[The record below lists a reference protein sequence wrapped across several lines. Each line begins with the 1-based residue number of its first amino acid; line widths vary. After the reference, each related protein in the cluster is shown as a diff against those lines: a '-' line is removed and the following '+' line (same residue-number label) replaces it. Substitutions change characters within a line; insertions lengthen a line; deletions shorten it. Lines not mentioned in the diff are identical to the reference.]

1 MRILLREYYCF
12 EDQSEASEPGNGE
25 AKYPLE
31 VVEHHIL
38 DDYIARLNSREPPV
52 FAKQGEMAGKRR
64 GRKPKQADKEATTKG
79 KKNGAKNEKKRKAGK
94 KAAKRKRS
102 ARSSKAAPSSSSE
115 TSEDMEAWKQWQT
128 SYGSEWHAPDWEDG
142 HAYDSGAWEWSGYD
156 GWENDYD
163 GWACWE
169 ESDYDDWAYWKE
181 DYVEK
186 PGRKRAKKDER
197 KSSSS
202 ASKAVK
208 KNTEKPPAGK
218 RPRVAAKKGE
228 EEIDL
233 PKPPNAKA
241 PPPHVT
247 VNMVYSSAYRK
258 AMGAHR
264 SKDEAR
270 KAGKEAT
277 FIFKTYGVVDERC
290 GEFRKPR
297 TKKVC

>member
-1 MRILLREYYCF
+1 
-12 EDQSEASEPGNGE
+12 
-25 AKYPLE
+25 
-31 VVEHHIL
+31 
-38 DDYIARLNSREPPV
+38 
-52 FAKQGEMAGKRR
+52 
-64 GRKPKQADKEATTKG
+64 
-79 KKNGAKNEKKRKAGK
+79 
-94 KAAKRKRS
+94 
-102 ARSSKAAPSSSSE
+102 
-115 TSEDMEAWKQWQT
+115 MEAWKQWQT

-197 KSSSS
+197 KSFSS